1 MGKKKSNLKKM
12 PVHIPNQPLFNHSG
26 WLFGTNVEGMKQINR
41 EHEFQK
47 KLSLRKK

>member
-12 PVHIPNQPLFNHSG
+12 PVHIPNQPLFNNDWMWSPN
-26 WLFGTNVEGMKQINR
+26 TEGMKQISR